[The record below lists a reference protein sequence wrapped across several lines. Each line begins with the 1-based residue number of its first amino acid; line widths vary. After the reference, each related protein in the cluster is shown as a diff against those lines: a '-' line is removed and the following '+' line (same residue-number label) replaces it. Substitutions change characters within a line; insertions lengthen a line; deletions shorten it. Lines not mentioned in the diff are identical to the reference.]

1 MFDSREINNILSFV
15 LLVRIAKEY
24 NKKTQIFM
32 LRVYETFIYLK
43 CSNKLIIAI
52 QILNLRGTYT

>member
-15 LLVRIAKEY
+15 LLVRIANEY

-32 LRVYETFIYLK
+32 LRMD
-43 CSNKLIIAI
+43 N
-52 QILNLRGTYT
+52 